1 MTQEQMESACKLV
14 QGSGWTFQ
22 GSPKLDKG
30 QWTIPFRHD
39 GWGMQTFIKDREIAT
54 PKDQASLVDE
64 IERAVGW
71 AIASSQ

>member
-1 MTQEQMESACKLV
+1 MTQEQMESACKKV
-14 QGSGWTFQ
+14 VGSGWTLR
-22 GSPKLDKG
+22 GTPTLDKD

-39 GWGMQTFIKDREIAT
+39 GLGMQTFIKDREVT
-54 PKDQASLVDE
+54 SPNDETSLVDE